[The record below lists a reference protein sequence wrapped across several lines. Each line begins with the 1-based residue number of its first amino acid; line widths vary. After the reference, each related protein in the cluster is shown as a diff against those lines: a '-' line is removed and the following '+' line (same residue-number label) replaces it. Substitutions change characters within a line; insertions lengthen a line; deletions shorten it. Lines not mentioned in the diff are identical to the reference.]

1 HALHLRLLGTAVAA
15 DRLLDAGRRVLAT
28 INSRVGGCDEHDAAC
43 LADGECDAGVG
54 ADVRLLERHRIR
66 RVLGN
71 ERRDG
76 VVDRLQTDDRVLA
89 GRRRPAA
96 VSDLPEAAS
105 AFLDDSVPASSSPRI
120 DAYDLHVRKLR
131 TRSDDSCS
139 SPDRMPDGAHTAL
152 PRVRGPWPRRAF
164 TSWSTIATSRERG
177 SHLRLTS

>member
-152 PRVRGPWPRRAF
+152 SGGRTLAQARVLPSA
-164 TSWSTIATSRERG
+164 IREGLVRTVG
-177 SHLRLTS
+177 DLLRS